1 MSRINGEKFPWIII
15 GPSVSQSD
23 SGGAAAYFR
32 HGRMP
37 VPKIASR
44 RRAVCAAGRI
54 GRRHRGHVLA
64 AQNILKKSN
73 YEDVWKKTKCYTIPE
88 IKNLPFSLSQLTYT
102 ELAEYVKDCIREDFE

>member
-64 AQNILKKSN
+64 AQNILKKRF
-73 YEDVWKKTKCYTIPE
+73 DKKVQRNKRVR
-88 IKNLPFSLSQLTYT
+88 PF
-102 ELAEYVKDCIREDFE
+102 